1 LEVVRKYFLSF
12 EENELGQTAKMK
24 HTIELVPGA
33 TTVKG
38 RHYPVYPAEQQ
49 LIYEKI
55 DEMLRWC
62 HKSQERTA

>member
-24 HTIELVPGA
+24 HTTELVPGA

-49 LIYEKI
+49 LIYGLSSRAAA
-55 DEMLRWC
+55 DLR
-62 HKSQERTA
+62 ENR